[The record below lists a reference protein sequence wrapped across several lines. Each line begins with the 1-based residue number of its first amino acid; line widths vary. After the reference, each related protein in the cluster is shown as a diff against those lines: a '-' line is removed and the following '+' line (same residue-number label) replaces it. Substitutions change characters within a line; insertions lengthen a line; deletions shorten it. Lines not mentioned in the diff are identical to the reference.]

1 MGVMVSYLRRKEAL
15 RAAIYAFVAGAHC
28 VTEEV
33 EKMHALVYGGLA
45 SDNEESRSARI
56 EMLMQNFVRFLN
68 SPDVVDL
75 FARILNEEDLYPFG
89 MEWRAGALGSLLSKL
104 IAPKLSFAS
113 PGRTPDPTE
122 AEIFADAD
130 GFEFSVE
137 HTSERAAF
145 KFRFRSGYKKLLN
158 ELPETLACA
167 KTKPASI
174 DHWLVVVINTS
185 FHAGMNVAAQ
195 VAENAK
201 AYYPAILEIENEEE
215 PWNRYPQIMTTL
227 TRQLRRETRKKTGL
241 ISDLDL

>member
-1 MGVMVSYLRRKEAL
+1 MASYLRRKEAL
-15 RAAIYAFVAGAHC
+15 RAAIYAFVAGSHC

-45 SDNEESRSARI
+45 SDSEESRSARI
-56 EMLMQNFVRFLN
+56 EMLTQNFERFLN
-68 SPDVVDL
+68 SPDVADL
-75 FARILNEEDLYPFG
+75 FVGILNEEDLYPFG
-89 MEWRAGALGSLLSKL
+89 TGWKAGALGSLLSKL
-104 IAPKLSFAS
+104 VAPPLSFAIA
-113 PGRTPDPTE
+113 GRASDPTD
-122 AEIFADAD
+122 AEIFTDAD
-130 GFEFSVE
+130 GFEFSLE
-137 HTSERAAF
+137 PAAERPSL
-145 KFRFRSGYKKLLN
+145 KFRFRKGYKKLLN

-174 DHWLVVVINTS
+174 DHWLVAVINTS

-215 PWNRYPQIMTTL
+215 PWNRYPQILMAL
-227 TRQLRRETRKKTGL
+227 NRQLRRETRKKTGL